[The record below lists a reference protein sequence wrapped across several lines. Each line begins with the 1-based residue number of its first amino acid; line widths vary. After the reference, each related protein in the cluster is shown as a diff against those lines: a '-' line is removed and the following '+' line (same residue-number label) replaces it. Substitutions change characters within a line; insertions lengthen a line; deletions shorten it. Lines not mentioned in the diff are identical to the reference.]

1 MLLRFLCLIFQSMA
15 TSHIPQIFLRIT
27 VQNQIHV
34 AQRVVIDKVV
44 SSVCCAIVTSST
56 SSTPVQQLHA
66 AGVYV
71 EFAGSFI
78 VLHVCVLSTLRH
90 LYSCDLCDTVFLLI
104 RFRTHSRLVR
114 AGACREESPP
124 SCWRK
129 TALPLK
135 SPTGA
140 FIAAQPRHS
149 HFQRKRKIRTLLLSR
164 KGSDFHCL
172 VRVVIQHFLKTI
184 VVQFVFEVIG

>member
-129 TALPLK
+129 TARPLK

-149 HFQRKRKIRTLLLSR
+149 HFQRKRKIRTLLQSET
-164 KGSDFHCL
+164 GSDFSCL
-172 VRVVIQHFLKTI
+172 VDLKG
-184 VVQFVFEVIG
+184 FEPTTLRMRTVRSPN

>member
-114 AGACREESPP
+114 AGACRGKAPP
-124 SCWRK
+124 SCLRK

-140 FIAAQPRHS
+140 LVPVLRTVALSSPLIRCRVFPKGLLQK
-149 HFQRKRKIRTLLLSR
+149 KRDSLFGKLS
-164 KGSDFHCL
+164 
-172 VRVVIQHFLKTI
+172 LKC
-184 VVQFVFEVIG
+184 G